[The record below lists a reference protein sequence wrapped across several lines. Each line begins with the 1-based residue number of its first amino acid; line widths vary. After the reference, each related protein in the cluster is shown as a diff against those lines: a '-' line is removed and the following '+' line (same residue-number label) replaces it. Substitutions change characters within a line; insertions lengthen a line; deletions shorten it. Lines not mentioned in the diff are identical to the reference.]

1 MDDPFSGAQLA
12 QNFESSRDGAV
23 CAVCQTDGE
32 QKRPDR
38 SSQSEISM
46 TGTKCEVVD
55 TRAKSREQLSP
66 QSVGSLARRSLQGP
80 WLEPSW
86 QKSALQILFDSL
98 RCRAILSVFPDV
110 RGPATRRP
118 PS

>member
-1 MDDPFSGAQLA
+1 MDDPFSAAQLA

-32 QKRPDR
+32 QNRPDR
-38 SSQSEISM
+38 SSQSEVSM

-66 QSVGSLARRSLQGP
+66 QSRGLLARRKPPGTP
-80 WLEPSW
+80 WLEPGW
-86 QKSALQILFDSL
+86 QKSALQIPVSQSALPRDTVCVS
-98 RCRAILSVFPDV
+98 
-110 RGPATRRP
+110 
-118 PS
+118 

>member
-1 MDDPFSGAQLA
+1 MDDPFSAAQLA

-32 QKRPDR
+32 QNRPDR
-38 SSQSEISM
+38 SSQSEVSM

-66 QSVGSLARRSLQGP
+66 QSRGLLARRKPPGTP
-80 WLEPSW
+80 W
-86 QKSALQILFDSL
+86 A
-98 RCRAILSVFPDV
+98 RAWLAEIGAADPCFTVCAAARHCLCFL
-110 RGPATRRP
+110 T
-118 PS
+118 